1 MLDFIDFPRGP
12 LWHGDANNTHK
23 THTAMIL
30 AVSPR
35 TISGFLNLKCGFDSR
50 RGHGNNALRPQG
62 PKKAVRRATESPDEF
77 PNRNH
82 ACLHR

>member
-35 TISGFLNLKCGFDSR
+35 TISGFLTLNVGSIPAGDTVVQNSISKMITVRMSKR
-50 RGHGNNALRPQG
+50 R
-62 PKKAVRRATESPDEF
+62 RR
-77 PNRNH
+77 
-82 ACLHR
+82 